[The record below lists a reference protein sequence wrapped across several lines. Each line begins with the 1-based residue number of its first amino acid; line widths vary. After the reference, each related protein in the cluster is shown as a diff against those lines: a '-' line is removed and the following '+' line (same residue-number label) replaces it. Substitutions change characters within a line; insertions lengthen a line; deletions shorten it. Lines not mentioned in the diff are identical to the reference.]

1 MGITELGDAC
11 AEGTAEY
18 VADVEQQIHDGTL
31 QIFDTSTFTVDGEEV
46 TSAMIDLSYYDYN
59 TNPPTAIYEGETLE
73 AIQDGYFSE
82 STLRSAPYF
91 ALRIDGI
98 TEDTAIQ
105 E

>member
-1 MGITELGDAC
+1 
-11 AEGTAEY
+11 
-18 VADVEQQIHDGTL
+18 
-31 QIFDTSTFTVDGEEV
+31 
-46 TSAMIDLSYYDYN
+46 MIDLSYYDYN